1 MELCLFQGAAGLG
14 KPASKCTQVAAGRLL
29 PHCVVLFQPAPVSSD
44 RELVARREGGREG
57 GNVQKL
63 ESIPGSCHNL
73 PLSLFSLH
81 QYYILLIY
89 FWH

>member
-57 GNVQKL
+57 
-63 ESIPGSCHNL
+63 
-73 PLSLFSLH
+73 
-81 QYYILLIY
+81 
-89 FWH
+89 